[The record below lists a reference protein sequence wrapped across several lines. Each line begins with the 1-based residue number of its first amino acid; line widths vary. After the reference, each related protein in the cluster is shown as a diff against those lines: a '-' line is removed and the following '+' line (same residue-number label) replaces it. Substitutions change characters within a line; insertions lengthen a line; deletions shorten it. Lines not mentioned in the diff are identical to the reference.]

1 MKPSKTLTALLLST
15 ALLSGCGEN
24 SGTSYVIRV
33 MNLFFPKT
41 PDIAK
46 ETTWKEEVQLQDGT
60 RIWVRRTVVGKAH
73 QDMMNGP
80 GRGEY
85 RVSAYRLEV
94 IDSAG
99 LPPPPVWESKW
110 FHIIIDR
117 DKEGTWYVVV
127 TPVNTKGWYDIS
139 PKYRYAQFK
148 SKNGRWYQVDI
159 DKNLDARNSN
169 LSPYIRIGK
178 MPESVSLYDKP
189 LSKLWGYDTPQV
201 NSQYKYVNLDLR

>member
-1 MKPSKTLTALLLST
+1 MKPSKTLTALLLSS

-73 QDMMNGP
+73 QAMMNGP

>member
-1 MKPSKTLTALLLST
+1 MKPSKTLTALLLSSV
-15 ALLSGCGEN
+15 LLSGCGEN
-24 SGTSYVIRV
+24 SGTSYIIRV

-41 PDIAK
+41 PNIAK
-46 ETTWKEEVQLQDGT
+46 QTTWKEEVQLQDGT

>member
-1 MKPSKTLTALLLST
+1 MKPSKTLTALLLSS

-60 RIWVRRTVVGKAH
+60 RIWVRRTVFGKAH

-94 IDSAG
+94 VDSAG

>member
-148 SKNGRWYQVDI
+148 SKDGRWYQVDI

>member
-94 IDSAG
+94 VDSAG

>member
-15 ALLSGCGEN
+15 ALLSCCGEN

-201 NSQYKYVNLDLR
+201 NSQYKYLNLDLR

>member
-1 MKPSKTLTALLLST
+1 MKPSKTLTALLLSSV
-15 ALLSGCGEN
+15 LLSGCGEN
-24 SGTSYVIRV
+24 SGTSYIIRV

-41 PDIAK
+41 PNIAK
-46 ETTWKEEVQLQDGT
+46 QTTWKEEVQLQDGT
-60 RIWVRRTVVGKAH
+60 RIWVRRTVFGKAH

-110 FHIIIDR
+110 FHISIDR

>member
-60 RIWVRRTVVGKAH
+60 RIWVRRTVFGKAH

-94 IDSAG
+94 VDSAG

>member
-1 MKPSKTLTALLLST
+1 MATLPIYPNRKKGSFNETKQNLNRSFAFQR
-15 ALLSGCGEN
+15 LLSGCGEN
-24 SGTSYVIRV
+24 SGTSYIIRV

-99 LPPPPVWESKW
+99 FRASRMGE
-110 FHIIIDR
+110 
-117 DKEGTWYVVV
+117 
-127 TPVNTKGWYDIS
+127 
-139 PKYRYAQFK
+139 
-148 SKNGRWYQVDI
+148 QV
-159 DKNLDARNSN
+159 
-169 LSPYIRIGK
+169 GK
-178 MPESVSLYDKP
+178 HDY
-189 LSKLWGYDTPQV
+189 
-201 NSQYKYVNLDLR
+201 

>member
-110 FHIIIDR
+110 ENMIIDK
-117 DKEGTWYVVV
+117 DKDGIWYVVV
-127 TPVNTKGWYDIS
+127 TPVNTKGWHDIS

-148 SKNGRWYQVDI
+148 AVNGKWQQVDI
-159 DKNLDARNSN
+159 DPTLDARTAN
-169 LSPYIRIGK
+169 LEPRFRAGK
-178 MPESVSLYDKP
+178 MPESVPLYDKP
-189 LSKLWGYDTPQV
+189 LSKIWGYDSPV
-201 NSQYKYVNLDLR
+201 VDAQYRYINLDLR

>member
-41 PDIAK
+41 PNIAK

>member
-1 MKPSKTLTALLLST
+1 MKPSKTLTALLLSSV
-15 ALLSGCGEN
+15 LLSGCGEN
-24 SGTSYVIRV
+24 SGTSYIIRV

-41 PDIAK
+41 PNIAK
-46 ETTWKEEVQLQDGT
+46 QTTWKEEVQLQDGT

-80 GRGEY
+80 GSGEY
-85 RVSAYRLEV
+85 RISAYRLEV

>member
-1 MKPSKTLTALLLST
+1 MKPSKNLTALLLSS

-60 RIWVRRTVVGKAH
+60 RIWVRRTVFGKAH

-94 IDSAG
+94 VDSAG

-117 DKEGTWYVVV
+117 DKKGTWYVVV

>member
-1 MKPSKTLTALLLST
+1 MKPSKTLTALLLSSV
-15 ALLSGCGEN
+15 LLSGCGEN
-24 SGTSYVIRV
+24 SGTSYIIRV

-41 PDIAK
+41 PNIAK
-46 ETTWKEEVQLQDGT
+46 QTTWKEEVQLQDGT

-94 IDSAG
+94 VDSAG

>member
-24 SGTSYVIRV
+24 PGASYVIRI

-41 PDIAK
+41 PNIAK

-60 RIWVRRTVVGKAH
+60 RIWVRRTVFGKAH

>member
-1 MKPSKTLTALLLST
+1 
-15 ALLSGCGEN
+15 
-24 SGTSYVIRV
+24 

-41 PDIAK
+41 PNIAK
-46 ETTWKEEVQLQDGT
+46 QTTWKEEVQLQDGT

>member
-15 ALLSGCGEN
+15 ALLSGCREN
-24 SGTSYVIRV
+24 PGTSYVIRI

-41 PDIAK
+41 PNIAK

-94 IDSAG
+94 VDSAG

>member
-1 MKPSKTLTALLLST
+1 MKPSKTLTALLFST

-24 SGTSYVIRV
+24 SGTSYIIHV

-41 PDIAK
+41 PNIAK

-94 IDSAG
+94 VDSAG

-110 FHIIIDR
+110 FHIVIDR

-139 PKYRYAQFK
+139 PKYLYAQFK
-148 SKNGRWYQVDI
+148 VINGKWQQVDI
-159 DKNLDARNSN
+159 DKNLDARDSN

-201 NSQYKYVNLDLR
+201 NSQYHYINLDLR